1 MIGKIGVLVN
11 SDRNLDAIVGVVK
24 AAVESGN
31 QVSIFMM
38 DDGTLLAKD
47 LCDKLCD
54 IAELTFCDHSAKPR
68 GVEGVEG
75 VAASS
80 QFQNAVMMH
89 EADRVVVF

>member
-1 MIGKIGVLVN
+1 MIARIGILVN
-11 SDRNLDAIVGVVK
+11 TDKRLDDVVGFVK
-24 AAVESGN
+24 AAVNSGS
-31 QVSIFMM
+31 QVSIFLM
-38 DDGTLLAKD
+38 DDGTVLAQE

-54 IAELTFCDHSAKPR
+54 VAELTLCDHSAKNR
-68 GVEGVEG
+68 DIEGVEG